1 MVRAG
6 KIAAVRLRSGT
17 VVQSDTATATG
28 FAGTR
33 RYSIE
38 RELGSG
44 GMGVVYQALDLERN
58 ARVALKALTQRDAL
72 NIYRLKNE
80 FRQLADLSHPNLVAL
95 HELCCENGSW
105 FFTMELVDGVTFDQ
119 YVSDQNSVSSIPP
132 AATDP
137 HAVRTVAGRIV
148 RDVRQQPQVIHA

>member
-1 MVRAG
+1 MTPRTG
-6 KIAAVRLRSGT
+6 KIAASRSRSGT
-17 VVQSDTATATG
+17 AVQPESATATG

-33 RYSIE
+33 RFTIE

-44 GMGVVYQALDLERN
+44 GMGVVYEATDHERN

-105 FFTMELVDGVTFDQ
+105 FFTMELVEGVTFDL
-119 YVSDQNSVSSIPP
+119 
-132 AATDP
+132 
-137 HAVRTVAGRIV
+137 
-148 RDVRQQPQVIHA
+148 